1 MVRKSRFLF
10 VTLLC
15 LCAAAALYVLA
26 YRALGH
32 YLSDGEK
39 AYPDISIEIR

>member
-1 MVRKSRFLF
+1 MRKSKFLL
-10 VTLLC
+10 VTLFC
-15 LCAAAALYVLA
+15 LCAATALYVLA
-26 YRALGH
+26 YRSLGH